1 MKKLILVV
9 PLLIAF
15 LVAAVVLL
23 LLLGLWIWA
32 AVVFLF
38 TFILN
43 WWSESFA
50 LHLFKRESEDYD
62 FRVLT
67 FNVNRAHE
75 ISVNR
80 GTTDELI
87 DFILEQKADIVLLQE
102 YNADLYPQVQEKLS
116 QVYPYGSG
124 KDSNSRFKSVF
135 CKFPIESCEQLMVDA
150 DDLQYELFWN
160 AIYCKKNHDGM
171 EVMPICKIK
180 VKIGEKVVQLF
191 NCHLMSN
198 NYSVVIRNLRK
209 KGKTLVHGFWPIWRR
224 IDFGFKARE
233 LQAQIISKNIEPG
246 LPTIICGDFNE
257 VSGAPSLRILQKC
270 CFTDAWWK
278 EGFGF
283 GFTFHG
289 MRLRLRLDHIL
300 YLPQKL
306 ELKKIDIPHS
316 EVSDHYPVVC
326 DFSMR
331 T

>member
-1 MKKLILVV
+1 MKKLILGV
-9 PLLIAF
+9 PLFIAS
-15 LVAAVVLL
+15 LVAVVVLL

-32 AVVFLF
+32 AVVLLF

-43 WWSESFA
+43 WWSETFA
-50 LHLFKRESEDYD
+50 LHLLKRESGDYD

-150 DDLQYELFWN
+150 DDLQYELFRN

-171 EVMPICKIK
+171 EVLPICRMK
-180 VKIGEKVVQLF
+180 VKIGEEVVQIF

-198 NYSVVIRNLRK
+198 NCCHQESPKEREISC
-209 KGKTLVHGFWPIWRR
+209 IW
-224 IDFGFKARE
+224 FLANM
-233 LQAQIISKNIEPG
+233 A
-246 LPTIICGDFNE
+246 
-257 VSGAPSLRILQKC
+257 
-270 CFTDAWWK
+270 
-278 EGFGF
+278 
-283 GFTFHG
+283 
-289 MRLRLRLDHIL
+289 
-300 YLPQKL
+300 
-306 ELKKIDIPHS
+306 
-316 EVSDHYPVVC
+316 
-326 DFSMR
+326 
-331 T
+331 

>member
-1 MKKLILVV
+1 M
-9 PLLIAF
+9 
-15 LVAAVVLL
+15 VLL
-23 LLLGLWIWA
+23 LLLGLWIWS
-32 AVVFLF
+32 AVVLLF

-124 KDSNSRFKSVF
+124 RDSNSRFKSVF

-150 DDLQYELFWN
+150 DDLQYELFRN
-160 AIYCKKNHDGM
+160 AIYCKKNHDGK
-171 EVMPICKIK
+171 EIMPICRLK
-180 VKIGEKVVQLF
+180 VMIGEKVVQLF
-191 NCHLMSN
+191 NCHLLSN

-209 KGKTLVHGFWPIWRR
+209 KGKSLAHGFLPIWRR
-224 IDFGFKARE
+224 IDFGLKARE
-233 LQAQIISKNIEPG
+233 LQAQIICKNIELG
-246 LPTIICGDFNE
+246 LPTIICGDFND
-257 VSGAPSLRILQKC
+257 VSGAPSLRILKKRG
-270 CFTDAWWK
+270 FVDAWWK
-278 EGFGF
+278 GGLGF

-289 MRLRLRLDHIL
+289 LGLRLRLDHIL
-300 YLPQKL
+300 HSPHELN
-306 ELKKIDIPHS
+306 LKKINVPHS
-316 EVSDHYPVVC
+316 EVSDHYPLVSN
-326 DFSMR
+326 FSFR